1 MSRTRRYLRI
11 SGWKS
16 TPCIVRIRIL
26 TIVGARPQ
34 FIKSAPVS
42 RAFKNAGIQEFV
54 VHTGQHYDPEMSAI
68 FFEELDL
75 PKPFAVLECGGL
87 QRDEMID
94 KIVADL
100 CPIITEVAPQYVLV
114 FGDTNSTLA
123 GALAAVKEG
132 VPIIHVE
139 AGLRSFNDEM
149 PEEWNRI
156 QTDEFSHILFTP
168 SSAADQNIED
178 EGFLSPHQSVV
189 NVGDTMFDAVQMF
202 SPFARHSL
210 VMGALE
216 WFQKPFALA
225 TLHRMENVKHPERL
239 KERIA
244 SLNELHRHGIPVWMP
259 LHPSTRKE
267 VEKAGV
273 EIAFNTSP
281 PVGYLEM
288 LWAIQQSAIVIT
300 DSGGLQK
307 EAYFLGKHCIT
318 LRNETEWVEL
328 VDIAA
333 NVLHPLGSTEPLSQ
347 KVLGMLNEPL
357 PEEIPYGSGDA
368 ALQIAQFLL
377 EQGS

>member
-1 MSRTRRYLRI
+1 MS
-11 SGWKS
+11 
-16 TPCIVRIRIL
+16 IRIL

-34 FIKSAPVS
+34 FVKSAPVS
-42 RAFKNAGIQEFV
+42 RAFKNSGIQEVV

-75 PKPFAVLECGGL
+75 PKPYAVLECGGL
-87 QRDEMID
+87 QRDAMID

-100 CPIITEVAPQYVLV
+100 RPIIAEVAPQYVLV

-132 VPIIHVE
+132 VPVIHVE

-168 SSAADQNIED
+168 SSAADQNIEG
-178 EGFLSPHQSVV
+178 EGLSPYQRVV

-202 SPFARHSL
+202 SPFARHRKA
-210 VMGALE
+210 MGVLE

-239 KERIA
+239 KERIS

-259 LHPSTRKE
+259 LHPSTRNE
-267 VEKAGV
+267 VVKAGM

-281 PVGYLEM
+281 TVGYLEM
-288 LWAIQQSAIVIT
+288 LWAIQQCAIVIT

-333 NVLHPLGSTEPLSQ
+333 NVLHPLGSTEPLSE
-347 KVLGMLNEPL
+347 KVRIMLNQPL
-357 PEEIPYGSGDA
+357 AEETPYGRGDA
-368 ALQIAQFLL
+368 AIQIAQFLL

>member
-1 MSRTRRYLRI
+1 MSRIRRCLRI

-16 TPCIVRIRIL
+16 TRCIVRIRIL

-100 CPIITEVAPQYVLV
+100 GPIITEVAPQYVLV

>member
-1 MSRTRRYLRI
+1 MSRTWRCLCIR
-11 SGWKS
+11 GWKS
-16 TPCIVRIRIL
+16 TRCIVSIRIL

-34 FIKSAPVS
+34 FIKSATVS
-42 RAFKNAGIQEFV
+42 RAFKNARIQEFV
-54 VHTGQHYDPEMSAI
+54 VHTGQHYDPEMSAV

-75 PKPFAVLECGGL
+75 PKPYAILECGGL
-87 QRDEMID
+87 QRDAMID

-100 CPIITEVAPQYVLV
+100 RPIIAAIAPQYVLV

-123 GALAAVKEG
+123 GALAAEKQG

-156 QTDEFSHILFTP
+156 QTDELSHILFTP
-168 SSAADQNIED
+168 SAAADENIVD
-178 EGFLSPHQSVV
+178 EGFLLPHQRVV

-202 SPFARHSL
+202 SPFARHREA
-210 VMGALE
+210 MGELE

-239 KERIA
+239 KERIS

-259 LHPSTRKE
+259 LHPSTRNE

-288 LWAIQQSAIVIT
+288 LWAIQQCAIVIT

-328 VDIAA
+328 VDIGA
-333 NVLHPLGSTEPLSQ
+333 NALYPLGNSESLSQ
-347 KVLGMLNEPL
+347 KVRSMLNQPL
-357 PEEIPYGSGDA
+357 PEETPYGSGDA
-368 ALQIAQFLL
+368 ALQIAQFLI

>member
-1 MSRTRRYLRI
+1 MSRIRRCLRI

-16 TPCIVRIRIL
+16 TRCIVSIRIL

-42 RAFKNAGIQEFV
+42 RALKNADIQEFV
-54 VHTGQHYDPEMSAI
+54 VHTGQHYDPEMSAV

-75 PKPFAVLECGGL
+75 PKPYAVLECGGL

-100 CPIITEVAPQYVLV
+100 RPIITEVAPQYVLV

>member
-16 TPCIVRIRIL
+16 TRCIVRIRIL

-100 CPIITEVAPQYVLV
+100 GPIITEVAPQYVLV

>member
-1 MSRTRRYLRI
+1 MSRIRRCLRN

-16 TPCIVRIRIL
+16 TRCIVSIRIL

-42 RAFKNAGIQEFV
+42 RAFKNTGIQEFV
-54 VHTGQHYDPEMSAI
+54 VHTGQHYDPEMSAV

-75 PKPFAVLECGGL
+75 PKPHAVLECGGL
-87 QRDEMID
+87 QRDAMID

-100 CPIITEVAPQYVLV
+100 RPIIVEVAPQYILV

-156 QTDEFSHILFTP
+156 QTDECSHILFTP
-168 SSAADQNIED
+168 SVAADQNIED
-178 EGFLSPHQSVV
+178 EGFLSPHQRVV

-202 SPFARHSL
+202 SPFARHYKD
-210 VMGALE
+210 MGALA

-225 TLHRMENVKHPERL
+225 TLHRMENVKHPQRL

-244 SLNELHRHGIPVWMP
+244 SLNELHQHGIPVWMP
-259 LHPSTRKE
+259 LHPSTRNE

-273 EIAFNTSP
+273 EIAFHTSP

-288 LWAIQQSAIVIT
+288 LWAIQHCAIVIT

-328 VDIAA
+328 VDIGA
-333 NVLHPLGSTEPLSQ
+333 NALHPLGSTEPLSQ
-347 KVLGMLNEPL
+347 KVERMLNQPL
-357 PEEIPYGSGDA
+357 PEETPYGRGDA
-368 ALQIAQFLL
+368 ALRIAQFLI

>member
-1 MSRTRRYLRI
+1 MS
-11 SGWKS
+11 
-16 TPCIVRIRIL
+16 IRIL

-42 RAFKNAGIQEFV
+42 RAFKDAGIQEFV
-54 VHTGQHYDPEMSAI
+54 VHTGQHYDPEMSAV

-75 PKPFAVLECGGL
+75 PKPYAILECGGL
-87 QRDEMID
+87 QRDAMID

-100 CPIITEVAPQYVLV
+100 RPIIAEIAPQYVLV

-156 QTDEFSHILFTP
+156 QTDELSHILFTP
-168 SSAADQNIED
+168 SVAADRNIED
-178 EGFLSPHQSVV
+178 EGILPYQRLV

-202 SPFARHSL
+202 SPFARHRKA
-210 VMGALE
+210 MGALE

-225 TLHRMENVKHPERL
+225 TLHRMENVRHTERL
-239 KERIA
+239 KERIS
-244 SLNELHRHGIPVWMP
+244 SLNELHLHGIPVWMP
-259 LHPSTRKE
+259 LHPSTRNE

-273 EIAFNTSP
+273 EVAFNTSP

-288 LWAIQQSAIVIT
+288 LWVIQQCAIVIT

-307 EAYFLGKHCIT
+307 EAYFLRKHCIT

-347 KVLGMLNEPL
+347 KVRSMLNQPL
-357 PEEIPYGSGDA
+357 AEETPYGRGDA
-368 ALQIAQFLL
+368 AIQIAQFLL

>member
-1 MSRTRRYLRI
+1 MSRTWRCLRI

-16 TPCIVRIRIL
+16 TRCIVSIRIL

-42 RAFKNAGIQEFV
+42 RAFKDAGIQEFV
-54 VHTGQHYDPEMSAI
+54 VHTGQHYDPEMSAV

-75 PKPFAVLECGGL
+75 PKPYAILECGGL
-87 QRDEMID
+87 QRDAMID

-100 CPIITEVAPQYVLV
+100 RPIIAEIAPQYVLV

-123 GALAAVKEG
+123 GALAAEKQD

-156 QTDEFSHILFTP
+156 QTDELSHILFTP
-168 SSAADQNIED
+168 SAAADKNIVD
-178 EGFLSPHQSVV
+178 EGFLFPHQRVV

-202 SPFARHSL
+202 SPFARHRK
-210 VMGALE
+210 VMGELE

-239 KERIA
+239 KERIS
-244 SLNELHRHGIPVWMP
+244 SLNELHLHGIPVWMP
-259 LHPSTRKE
+259 LHPSTRNE

-288 LWAIQQSAIVIT
+288 LWAIQQCAIVIT

-328 VDIAA
+328 VNIGA
-333 NVLHPLGSTEPLSQ
+333 NALYALGSAEPLSL
-347 KVLGMLNEPL
+347 KVSSMLNQPL
-357 PEEIPYGSGDA
+357 PEEAPYGSGDA
-368 ALQIAQFLL
+368 AEQIAQFLL
-377 EQGS
+377 EQRS

>member
-1 MSRTRRYLRI
+1 MSRIRRCLRI

-16 TPCIVRIRIL
+16 TRCIVSIRIL

-34 FIKSAPVS
+34 FVKSAPVS
-42 RAFKNAGIQEFV
+42 RALKNAGIQEVV

-75 PKPFAVLECGGL
+75 PKPYAVLECGGL
-87 QRDEMID
+87 QRDAMID

-100 CPIITEVAPQYVLV
+100 RPIIAEIAPQYVLV

-156 QTDEFSHILFTP
+156 QTDELSHILFTP
-168 SSAADQNIED
+168 SVAADRNIED
-178 EGFLSPHQSVV
+178 EGILPYQRLV

-202 SPFARHSL
+202 SPFARHRKA
-210 VMGALE
+210 MGALE

-239 KERIA
+239 KERIS
-244 SLNELHRHGIPVWMP
+244 SLNELHLHGIPVWMP
-259 LHPSTRKE
+259 LHPSTRNE

-288 LWAIQQSAIVIT
+288 LWAIQQCAIVIT

-347 KVLGMLNEPL
+347 KVRSMLNQPL
-357 PEEIPYGSGDA
+357 AEETPYGRGDA
-368 ALQIAQFLL
+368 AIQIAQFLL

>member
-1 MSRTRRYLRI
+1 MSRIRRCLRI

-16 TPCIVRIRIL
+16 TRCIVSIRIL

-42 RAFKNAGIQEFV
+42 RAFKNIGIQEFV
-54 VHTGQHYDPEMSAI
+54 VHTGQHYDPEMSAV

-75 PKPFAVLECGGL
+75 PKPYAVLECGGL
-87 QRDEMID
+87 QRDAMID

-100 CPIITEVAPQYVLV
+100 RPIIAEIAPQYVLV

-123 GALAAVKEG
+123 GALAAEKQG

-156 QTDEFSHILFTP
+156 RTDELSHILFTP
-168 SSAADQNIED
+168 SAAADGNIVD
-178 EGFLSPHQSVV
+178 EGFLSPHQRVV

-202 SPFARHSL
+202 SPFARHRKA
-210 VMGALE
+210 MGELE

-225 TLHRMENVKHPERL
+225 TLHRMENVKHPVRL
-239 KERIA
+239 KERI
-244 SLNELHRHGIPVWMP
+244 STLNELHRHGIPVWMP
-259 LHPSTRKE
+259 LHPSTRNE

-288 LWAIQQSAIVIT
+288 LWAIQQCTIVIT

-328 VDIAA
+328 VDIGA
-333 NVLHPLGSTEPLSQ
+333 NALYPLGSTEPLSH
-347 KVLGMLNEPL
+347 KVSSMLNQPL
-357 PEEIPYGSGDA
+357 PEETPYGSGDA

>member
-1 MSRTRRYLRI
+1 MS
-11 SGWKS
+11 
-16 TPCIVRIRIL
+16 IRIL

-34 FIKSAPVS
+34 FVKSAPVS

-54 VHTGQHYDPEMSAI
+54 VHTGQHYDPEMSAV

-75 PKPFAVLECGGL
+75 PKPYAVLECGGL
-87 QRDEMID
+87 ERDEMID

-100 CPIITEVAPQYVLV
+100 RPIITEVAPQYVLV

-156 QTDEFSHILFTP
+156 RTDELSHILFTP
-168 SSAADQNIED
+168 SAAADENIVD
-178 EGFLSPHQSVV
+178 EGFLSPHQRVV

-202 SPFARHSL
+202 SPFARHSKA
-210 VMGALE
+210 MGALE

-225 TLHRMENVKHPERL
+225 TLHRMENVKHPKRL

-244 SLNELHRHGIPVWMP
+244 SLNELHQQGVPVWMP
-259 LHPSTRKE
+259 LHPSTRNE

-273 EIAFNTSP
+273 EIAFKTAP

-288 LWAIQQSAIVIT
+288 LWAIQQCAIVIT

-328 VDIAA
+328 VDIGA
-333 NVLHPLGSTEPLSQ
+333 NALHPLGSTEPLSE
-347 KVLGMLNEPL
+347 KVLGMLNQPL
-357 PEEIPYGSGDA
+357 PEETPYGSGDA